1 MSLSETVS
9 NFHSPATLADEVRRR
24 TGDNPARCYQC
35 GKCSAGCPMAGETA
49 VRPHDVMRLVSLDR
63 RETLL
68 DSESL
73 WLCLTCETCTSR
85 CPNQCDPARVIDA
98 LREIAL
104 AAGRPTPRRITAFHR
119 AFLDQIRL
127 TGRSFEL
134 GLIAEYKLL
143 SGALLQDVMTAPG
156 VVARGKLGFVP
167 HTIRGIAEVRRI
179 FAACDA
185 ARGEDA

>member
-1 MSLSETVS
+1 MSLPETVTS
-9 NFHSPATLADEVRRR
+9 SHDYTTLADEMRRR

-49 VRPHDVMRLVSLDR
+49 VRPHDVMRLVNLDR
-63 RETLL
+63 RDELL

-85 CPNQCDPARVIDA
+85 CPNQCDPAKVIDT
-98 LREIAL
+98 LREMAL
-104 AAGRPTPRRITAFHR
+104 AAGRSTPRRITAFHR
-119 AFLDQIRL
+119 AFLDQVRL

-134 GLIAEYKLL
+134 GLIVEYKLR

-167 HTIRGIAEVRRI
+167 HTIGGIDEVRRI
-179 FAACDA
+179 FAACDR
-185 ARGEDA
+185 ARGEDT